1 MTPSDPYQKSFA
13 TVEELLSNPRGRV
26 RQNPSKAYETIVAAV
41 KASDGYIL
49 PRGSGLFAYEVHSGP
64 MTGTYILGK
73 KSNRYVPG
81 FGSTVRHKPTDLRAK
96 IVKVLKPLYN
106 VIHATGL
113 AVDART
119 PRPRMS
125 TKQIR
130 AELLYQI
137 ARPPEGMD
145 KVDLAEARAK
155 MADFSADPKGFTKRL
170 HDEEVLQDM
179 VTSRSFEM
187 AEKLYVL
194 SQAGGV
200 SVKTVIDQVKE
211 KPKRLLGL
219 DNMRIPTRLTDR
231 TRYAAEFLRTWSA
244 GKAADRIVP
253 NVEGGMPTNITAY
266 RGWAPEDIRNLLNK
280 VPSWRQM
287 AVKQESGPEILRARQ
302 ELFARAVFGALAGD
316 DVLPAPIPLSDKQI
330 KERDRKRADERTTSW
345 VNSMLEIMQDFQS
358 EGISAKVFREQ
369 LVRKYEP
376 PQLIRLRDAFT
387 GVREGAAILV
397 QTPEGRLLV
406 RAREEK
412 DWPRLLQ
419 GHDQAV
425 AAAGQMRDTSSEKNL
440 ALAEAFKRGA
450 EQFTMIPGVRP
461 LITKAEYKC
470 EGDEMHHCVH
480 SMGYYLKR
488 DGYEFAFAAPDGTR
502 ATLELDA
509 KTGRV
514 RQLFG
519 PGDSTPSAATRKM
532 ADAFL
537 AVNKN
542 NIALLKEG
550 KFPEKSRDNPQRGWT

>member
-1 MTPSDPYQKSFA
+1 MPPVDPYQKSFA

-26 RQNPSKAYETIVAAV
+26 RQNPSKAYETIVAAM

-49 PRGSGLFAYEVHSGP
+49 PRGSGIFAYVVLSGP
-64 MTGTYILGK
+64 MTGTYILGR
-73 KSNRYVPG
+73 KSNRYMPDFGAGFSFG
-81 FGSTVRHKPTDLRAK
+81 FGARLSFGRTDLK
-96 IVKVLKPLYN
+96 IMKVLKPLYN

-113 AVDART
+113 AFDEHIDRRRKSIDQTKAEILQLIENRRDDENLPDA
-119 PRPRMS
+119 
-125 TKQIR
+125 
-130 AELLYQI
+130 
-137 ARPPEGMD
+137 
-145 KVDLAEARAK
+145 LA
-155 MADFSADPKGFTKRL
+155 MLDDFTADPKGFTKKR
-170 HDEEVLQDM
+170 HDDQMMLAM
-179 VTSRSFEM
+179 VHSPSFQM

-211 KPKRLLGL
+211 KPKRLLSL
-219 DNMRIPTRLTDR
+219 DKMQIPTRLTDR

-253 NVEGGMPTNITAY
+253 NVEGGMPTSITAV
-266 RGWAPEDIRNLLNK
+266 RQWAPEDIRNLLNK

-287 AVKQESGPEILRARQ
+287 AVQESEDEKFRARM
-302 ELFARAVFGALAGD
+302 ELADRLRPGTGD
-316 DVLPAPIPLSDKQI
+316 ALPAPIPLSDKQI
-330 KERDRKRADERTTSW
+330 KERDKQTAIVRTGAW
-345 VNSMLEIMQDFQS
+345 IDSMLRTMQEFQDL
-358 EGISAKVFREQ
+358 GISAKIFREQ
-369 LVRKYEP
+369 LLRKYES
-376 PQLIRLRDAFT
+376 PQLVRLLDALI
-387 GVREGAAILV
+387 GVREGAPILV

-412 DWPRLLQ
+412 DWPRLLR

-425 AAAGQMRDTSSEKNL
+425 AAAYQMQDTSTMKNL
-440 ALAEAFKRGA
+440 EEAEAFKRGA

-461 LITKAEYKC
+461 LVTKAEYKC
-470 EGDEMHHCVH
+470 EGDEMGHCVH

-519 PGDSTPSAATRKM
+519 PGDSTPSAATRRM

>member
-64 MTGTYILGK
+64 MTGTYILGQ

-81 FGSTVRHKPTDLRAK
+81 FGSTVWHKPTDLRAK

-155 MADFSADPKGFTKRL
+155 MDDFTADPKGFTKRL

-200 SVKTVIDQVKE
+200 SVKTVIDQVKD

-266 RGWAPEDIRNLLNK
+266 RAWAPEDIRNLLNK

-287 AVKQESGPEILRARQ
+287 AVAQESGTEKLEKRRRVALE
-302 ELFARAVFGALAGD
+302 ELMMSGGALFGGD
-316 DVLPAPIPLSDKQI
+316 ALPAPIPLSAKQI
-330 KERDRKRADERTTSW
+330 KERDKQIANERTTSW

-376 PQLIRLRDAFT
+376 PQLIRLLDALT
-387 GVREGAAILV
+387 GVREGAVILV

-440 ALAEAFKRGA
+440 ALAEEFKRGA

-509 KTGRV
+509 KYGTV

-519 PGDSTPSAATRKM
+519 PADSTPSAATQKM
-532 ADAFL
+532 KNEFL

-542 NIALLKEG
+542 NIALLRAG
-550 KFPEKSRDNPQRGWT
+550 KFPVYAKDER